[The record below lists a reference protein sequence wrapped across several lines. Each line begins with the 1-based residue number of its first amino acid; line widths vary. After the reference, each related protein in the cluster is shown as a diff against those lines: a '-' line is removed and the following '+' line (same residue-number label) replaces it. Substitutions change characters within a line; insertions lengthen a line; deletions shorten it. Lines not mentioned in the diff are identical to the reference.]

1 MALMTSFHNGT
12 LSLDLQDMVINNWQK
27 QLWNLDICYTVW
39 ALCWTH
45 ELPWVDSEKLKANR
59 PGLLLSDWLSNL
71 PWWCFPSP
79 IFVLRTECL
88 CMFLSGATSN
98 HPQFLVAA
106 RVCIR
111 PVRMTVGVLLL
122 SLCISQRSRSRVWT
136 NRKLISFFFLF
147 NYLSLFLPFFS
158 FLLLLFTMPK
168 FIKIEFVGAP
178 IDNIGVGG

>member
-1 MALMTSFHNGT
+1 M
-12 LSLDLQDMVINNWQK
+12 
-27 QLWNLDICYTVW
+27 W

-111 PVRMTVGVLLL
+111 PVRLTVGVLLL
-122 SLCISQRSRSRVWT
+122 SLCISYRGADPEFGPIGSLFPS
-136 NRKLISFFFLF
+136 SFSII
-147 NYLSLFLPFFS
+147 SLFLPFFS
-158 FLLLLFTMPK
+158 FLLLLLLLFTMTK